1 MCLPGEVKRTWAK
14 KNMHIIVVGWTFYFE
29 RINLLE
35 GIRIAPTINMAPEDV
50 NINVTANT
58 LTNTHSPVG

>member
-1 MCLPGEVKRTWAK
+1 
-14 KNMHIIVVGWTFYFE
+14 MHIIVVGWTFYFE